1 MIRINQPA
9 FGSKLARP
17 FKRRETCPFL
27 NACAQLLF
35 SITLLLCIYGNLN
48 AQQSQAKRVTRG
60 MLEVGRGERLYYE
73 VAGRGRNVVLVHG
86 GLADRRLWDEQF
98 RALAKHYRV
107 VRYDLRGFGKSDFS
121 MGPLSHVEDLVALL
135 KFLRIEKATLVGLS
149 LGGMIATDVALEHP
163 AMVERLIL
171 VASGLRGY
179 QGVKN
184 EKGIAVSKAAETE
197 GLEKALALWLEHPFF
212 ATGKSNPLYRQ
223 RMREMLTDNFRTWG
237 PTPAPIVWTWPT
249 LPVIERLQTI
259 KAPTLVIV
267 GDRDFSNIK
276 AIADILA
283 ARIPGAKKA
292 VMAGVSHHL
301 NMEKPR
307 EFNQLVL
314 KFLRQN

>member
-1 MIRINQPA
+1 MITINQPA
-9 FGSKLARP
+9 FKSKLARP
-17 FKRRETCPFL
+17 LKRRQACPFL
-27 NACAQLLF
+27 KARPRLLY
-35 SITLLLCIYGNLN
+35 SIILLLCVYGNLN
-48 AQQSQAKRVTRG
+48 ALQAQTKRVTSG

-73 VAGRGRNVVLVHG
+73 VAGRGRNVVLIHG
-86 GLADRRLWDEQF
+86 GLADRRLWDDQF
-98 RALAKHYRV
+98 TAFAKHYRTL
-107 VRYDLRGFGKSDFS
+107 RYDLRGFGKSDFS
-121 MGPLSHVEDLVALL
+121 MGPLSHVEDLGALL

-149 LGGMIATDVALEHP
+149 LGGIIAMDFALENP

-171 VASGLRGY
+171 AASGLRGY

-184 EKGIAVSKAAETE
+184 EQGIAVSKAAETE

-212 ATGKSNPLYRQ
+212 ATGNSNPSYRQ

-267 GDRDFSNIK
+267 GDRDFSNIT
-276 AIADILA
+276 AIADLLA
-283 ARIPGAKKA
+283 NKIPGAKKA
-292 VMAGVSHHL
+292 VITGVSHHL
-301 NMEKPR
+301 NMEKPQ

-314 KFLRQN
+314 RFLRQK